1 MAKKYNLFDYF
12 CTHKTM
18 FHVEHYELNS
28 KYMYLKIILIATA
41 LLCNSYTELSE
52 VTLKP
57 TLTLKKDHPIYLTI
71 TDIQYNTKE
80 NHLEI
85 AIKIYTD
92 DLNKAVML
100 QYNNLNPN
108 IGTEKELPQAEDWI
122 AKYVQKSLQIKTNSA
137 QTLTYLGKEHEGIDA
152 LWCYFEIDDIVPF
165 KNISIKNT
173 LLTEIYPSQS
183 NIINVF
189 IAKNKKS
196 LLLTKNNS
204 EGELSFE

>member
-1 MAKKYNLFDYF
+1 
-12 CTHKTM
+12 
-18 FHVEHYELNS
+18 
-28 KYMYLKIILIATA
+28 MYLKIILISTA
-41 LLCNSYTELSE
+41 LLCSSYINDSE
-52 VTLKP
+52 TSLNPEKEQ
-57 TLTLKKDHPIYLTI
+57 KKDHPIYLTI

-108 IGTEKELPQAEDWI
+108 IGTQKELPQAEDWI
-122 AKYVQKSLQIKTNSA
+122 AKYVQKSLQIKTNGA
-137 QTLTYLGKEHEGIDA
+137 QNITYLGKEHEGIDA
-152 LWCYFEIDDIVPF
+152 LWCYFEIDDIAPF

-204 EGELSFE
+204 EGDLSFE